1 MTNLQVN
8 DRSRYARGWCLGL
21 TILARAA
28 VRRGGIQCA
37 AANSRLEA
45 EERRAEPMIHRDV
58 LHLLSDVHRTLD
70 GDVSLEALA
79 RRAGWSPFHLHRAF
93 RRLVGETPKQYTQR
107 VRLER
112 AAARLVATNDSVLRV
127 ALATGFASHEVFAR
141 AFRRRFGCS
150 PATYRRRALR
160 GVPLPERE
168 RHAALAHSTAPCA
181 GLFRVSLNH
190 PNGRETMPLLTI
202 GRRELTP
209 QPMLFVRRRCARDE
223 LSKAI
228 GECLGGA
235 FGLAQRAGH
244 ALAGRPF
251 TRYASIGPGLMT
263 IEAGCPVAAS
273 AAGAGEV
280 ESGFLQGGPAAVAM
294 HAGSYDELAMSYAA
308 MERWMDDN
316 GYRPGGAP
324 WESYIT
330 DPAEYPSSAD
340 WRTEIYWP
348 LVER

>member
-1 MTNLQVN
+1 
-8 DRSRYARGWCLGL
+8 
-21 TILARAA
+21 
-28 VRRGGIQCA
+28 
-37 AANSRLEA
+37 
-45 EERRAEPMIHRDV
+45 MIHRDV
-58 LHLLSDVHRTLD
+58 LHLLSDVHRALD

-160 GVPLPERE
+160 GASLDERE
-168 RHAALAHSTAPCA
+168 RHAALVHSTAPCA
-181 GLFRVSLNH
+181 GLFRVSLNQL
-190 PNGRETMPLLTI
+190 NGGETMPMLTI

-235 FGLAQRAGH
+235 FSLAQRAGH
-244 ALAGRPF
+244 ALGGRPF
-251 TRYASIGPGLMT
+251 TRYVSTGAGLLA
-263 IEAGCPVAAS
+263 IEAGCPVAAP
-273 AAGAGEV
+273 APGEGEV
-280 ESGFLQGGPAAVAM
+280 EAGFLQGGPAAVAM
-294 HAGSYDELAMSYAA
+294 HAGSYDELAATYAA

-316 GYRPGGAP
+316 GYRPSGPP
-324 WESYIT
+324 WESYVT
-330 DPAEYPSSAD
+330 DPAEHANPAD

-348 LVER
+348 IAER